1 MSEARRFYNI
11 LRGYV
16 GREVERIQ
24 NLERSIAL
32 EELDAP
38 TGAAPASAPGRPT
51 PMEEMTLTGEEAKRR
66 ARQVLGVGDDASYH
80 EVNRAYARLN
90 KRSQPERFDEGS
102 EEARHSE
109 LIQRKIQWA
118 YQVLS
123 QEASGLERRFGSLEV
138 D

>member
-11 LRGYV
+11 FRGYV
-16 GREVERIQ
+16 NREWERIQ
-24 NLERSIAL
+24 GLERTLAE

-38 TGAAPASAPGRPT
+38 AGSPAVEPPRPT
-51 PMEEMTLTGEEAKRR
+51 PVEEMSLTGEEAKRR
-66 ARQVLGVGDDASYH
+66 ARQVLGVGDDASYT
-80 EVNRAYARLN
+80 EIRQAYQRLN
-90 KRSQPERFDEGS
+90 KRSQPGTFTPGT
-102 EEARHSE
+102 EEERHSA

-123 QEASGLERRFGSLEV
+123 EGASGLERRFGSLEI